1 MNKKVTIAFVAI
13 VSALLIAGAAAAQG
27 MWRSK
32 ANAQNWQGM
41 GMMNGNMMKG
51 MMQHHEEMEKVMEEG
66 TYTDL
71 AKLREEYGFS
81 IMPWVENEEDFQLAK
96 KMHEKME
103 KYREENGPGA
113 GHCPMMG

>member
-1 MNKKVTIAFVAI
+1 MDKKLIVAL
-13 VSALLIAGAAAAQG
+13 VAALSVLLIAGLATAQG
-27 MWRSK
+27 MWKNKESEMGM
-32 ANAQNWQGM
+32 QGM
-41 GMMNGNMMKG
+41 HGNMMKG

-66 TYTDL
+66 TYADL
-71 AKLREEYGFS
+71 VKLREENSFN

-103 KYREENGPGA
+103 KYREDKGLGA